1 MKRYFIY
8 IAMVAATL
16 FMGCTIDNNIDTPD
30 VVDLGEI
37 EVTFSVDG
45 KAVRSLELPSIS
57 HTIEVDVTLNN
68 DNLYWTP
75 VSNQEWCK
83 IVDEKHRGNGSFTI
97 IINANNSFEAREDAV
112 ISFVAS
118 NFSTPMLRV
127 AHGGNTF
134 VLDEV
139 YAASTKE
146 ANSRVI
152 TVNTP
157 KNAKWNIECDEW
169 ISATKGEIT
178 TTDGKTSTK
187 VTISWSENAG
197 VSRYGS
203 VSLTKEGEDVASGW
217 FNIWQYGTDINYDDE
232 GFILIESKD
241 STPLELRVPVQTVKN
256 ITLPNWVEYKTVNN
270 EDATISYILQFEDN
284 PSDARYIRNV
294 QPILSMLSGS
304 EDIYLPVIKQE
315 YYNIK
320 GISSARGLLLMAKTW
335 NEGGD
340 ISQWLIDDEATIV
353 ADIDFNDVL
362 EQKWIAIGTEERPWS
377 VGFNGNSKKIYNLE
391 ASQPLFGYC
400 DGAII
405 KNVTID
411 ITSSFVVTEPMGNE
425 LNMASIA
432 NSIVGTTIENCKNY
446 ATLTLAAAD
455 DIHEA
460 SFVGGLVCN
469 MGEDSYVKN
478 SANLGSITIEQ
489 VNSALTV
496 GGLVGNIGS
505 GEVCE
510 STNSGNILFSEDV
523 YIPKKALYVGGVAGN
538 ISEVEGK
545 LINCSNNAA
554 IQLAGSN
561 IGATI
566 AVGGVAAACNGTIS
580 GCANGAKG
588 TISTTLKANTH
599 RVGGIVGTVG
609 TDEKMLISE
618 NSNGATI
625 NYSPMTTRGTD
636 DEGRILALGGIV
648 GYVSNANGQI
658 VGNTN
663 NSSLESASS
672 IRYVYVGGVLGWQ
685 SGTLGSF
692 KHNSVGLTAVINAS
706 GKGRT
711 TSVGGL
717 IGTMNNGATLDLADD
732 AGSVKCTVKGGNSEG
747 SSYAVGIGG
756 LVGYASSGTTIKNA
770 SIWEGTLYVDSSTKS
785 VANVA
790 GFGGVLGYA
799 AGSMIIENCS
809 TAGNL
814 ISNMGITLSGTVA
827 IGGIVGYCTP
837 SSDVT
842 MSITGCTNNS
852 DLSFGS
858 NATKSNDN
866 PVYMAGI
873 VGYAKD
879 YDVVI
884 SDCHNKHGFFN
895 RNGNNRVIKYN
906 DQSTVKKASYTGGII
921 AVYGLGTTNGTL
933 TISNCTNDSTA
944 SQNHADYK
952 EMLRGNRGGIGGIAG
967 YVRNADISNCVNS
980 GPIVRSCGPAGGI
993 VSIASNSTIT
1003 NCTATSTINA
1013 EVGGGS
1019 TPHSAGIAAML
1030 FEECTI
1036 EGCAFYGEVIK
1047 GTSGSS
1053 AYYGGISGYTPNES
1067 VIKGCKFGG
1076 KVNEITITK
1085 DNFLAN
1091 IAHLSDNIDGAAVET
1106 TPTIENCSYWDG
1118 K

>member
-45 KAVRSLELPSIS
+45 KVVRSLELPSIS
-57 HTIEVDVTLNN
+57 HNIEVEVTLNN
-68 DNLYWTP
+68 ENLYWTP

-83 IVDEKHRGNGSFTI
+83 IADEKHRGNGSFTI

-112 ISFVAS
+112 ISFTAS

-127 AHGGNTF
+127 AHEGNAF
-134 VLDEV
+134 MLDEV
-139 YAASTKE
+139 YTASTKSE
-146 ANSRVI
+146 NSKVI
-152 TVNTP
+152 SVSTP
-157 KNAKWNIECDEW
+157 KNTKWSINSDEW
-169 ISATKGEIT
+169 ITTSLGT
-178 TTDGKTSTK
+178 TTTTGGISTTE
-187 VTISWSENAG
+187 VTISWSENSG
-197 VSRYGS
+197 LSRYGS
-203 VSLTKEGEDVASGW
+203 VSLAKEGDNIASGW
-217 FNIWQYGTDINYDDE
+217 FNIWQYGTDVNYDSE
-232 GFILIESKD
+232 GFILVEAKD
-241 STPLELRVPVQTVKN
+241 ATPLELRVPVQTVKE
-256 ITLPNWVEYKTVNN
+256 ITLPDWVKYELANN
-270 EDATISYILQFEDN
+270 SDNTISYMLQFTDN
-284 PSDARYIRNV
+284 PSDAQYIRSV
-294 QPILSMLSGS
+294 QPILSMLS
-304 EDIYLPVIKQE
+304 DIANIHLPTIKQE
-315 YYNIK
+315 YYNIS
-320 GISSARGLLLMAKTW
+320 GVISARGLALFAKTW
-335 NEGGD
+335 NDGGD
-340 ISQWLIDDEATIV
+340 ISQWLIDNEVTLV
-353 ADIDFNDVL
+353 ADIDFNDIA
-362 EQKWIAIGTEERPWS
+362 EQRWVAIGTEERPWD
-377 VGFNGNSKKIYNLE
+377 GIFNGNGKKIYNL
-391 ASQPLFGYC
+391 ATSQPIFGHC
-400 DGAII
+400 EGASI
-405 KNVTID
+405 KNTTID
-411 ITSSFVVTEPMGNE
+411 VSAAFEVSESIGNE
-425 LNMASIA
+425 LNMASFA

-446 ATLTLAAAD
+446 ANLTLIAIED
-455 DIHEA
+455 THEA
-460 SFVGGLVCN
+460 SFVGGLVCK
-469 MGEDSYVKN
+469 MDGESYIKN
-478 SANLGSITIEQ
+478 SANLGNITISQ
-489 VNSALTV
+489 VNSAITA
-496 GGLVGNIGS
+496 GGLVAQIGS
-505 GEVCE
+505 GEIE
-510 STNSGNILFSEDV
+510 ASTNSGKILFLDEV

-538 ISEVEGK
+538 ITEVDGK
-545 LINCSNNAA
+545 LLNCSNNGA